1 VDNER
6 EAINSS
12 IEKLREEIDKQ
23 LLEHGQV
30 IVQLEEEFRQRE
42 NLFRE
47 TIDESFAEMRDRHQD
62 ALTTLVL
69 YRNAEE
75 LRADR
80 RASCDVRLLE
90 RISISLADRQ
100 EFDEAIA
107 ISKQAESVHAN
118 DVEGRKAALRD
129 NYEKLR
135 RNLLGQFAKE
145 IGLLDERLV
154 TGLQGIRDEH
164 DLELS
169 TQQRQRSVTVQRLVL
184 TAIHEANNKVAKKER
199 ETEIG
204 EQVTEFARKR
214 ARKGGM
220 NAQFNFE

>member
-1 VDNER
+1 MSSSSSPERRRSSRSPDTLKKKLNIDAEVAEQLELRRKMRESNRARTFEKSITTARQLRDRIAENER
-6 EAINSS
+6 EAIHSA
-12 IEKLREEIDKQ
+12 IEKLGQEIEKQ

-30 IVQLEEEFRQRE
+30 VVQLEEEFRQRE

-47 TIDESFAEMRDRHQD
+47 TIDASFAEMRDRHSE

-80 RASCDVRLLE
+80 RASSDVRLLE

-107 ISKQAESVHAN
+107 ISKHAETVHAN
-118 DVEGRKAALRD
+118 DVEGRKTALRE

-135 RNLLGQFAKE
+135 RNLLGQFA
-145 IGLLDERLV
+145 
-154 TGLQGIRDEH
+154 
-164 DLELS
+164 
-169 TQQRQRSVTVQRLVL
+169 
-184 TAIHEANNKVAKKER
+184 
-199 ETEIG
+199 
-204 EQVTEFARKR
+204 
-214 ARKGGM
+214 
-220 NAQFNFE
+220 